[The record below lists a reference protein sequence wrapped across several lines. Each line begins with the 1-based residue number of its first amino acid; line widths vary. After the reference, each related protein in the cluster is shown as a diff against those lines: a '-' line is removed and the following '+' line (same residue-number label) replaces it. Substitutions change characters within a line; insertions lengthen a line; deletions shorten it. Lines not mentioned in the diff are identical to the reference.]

1 MVLTELDARGPAR
14 FWLVDLDAGPE
25 GDGAA
30 TLDTAERTRAARFVF
45 ERDRRRYV
53 AAHVALRRL
62 IGARTQR
69 APEHLRFD
77 TGRFGKPHLHDDP
90 GCAFSLSHSGHLAL
104 IALADAGQAGEIGVD
119 LERIRRV
126 PDADALAAE
135 HFTPAERASL
145 AGVSD
150 AQREQRFL
158 CAWTRKEA
166 CLKAVGCGLSVRPDS
181 FETGTGMEARDIV
194 VPAADAGVHVR
205 VESFRYCDTLWAW
218 ARTIL
223 PPQPL

>member
-1 MVLTELDARGPAR
+1 MVLTELDAPGPAR
-14 FWLVDLDAGPE
+14 FWLVDLDAGPQGE
-25 GDGAA
+25 GAA
-30 TLDTAERTRAARFVF
+30 TLDTAERARAERFVF

-62 IGARTQR
+62 IGAHTQR
-69 APEHLRFD
+69 APEGLRFHA
-77 TGRFGKPHLHDDP
+77 GRFGKPHLHDDP

-104 IALADAGQAGEIGVD
+104 IALADAGEPGEIGVD
-119 LERIRRV
+119 LERIRTV

-145 AGVSD
+145 AGLSD
-150 AQREQRFL
+150 AHRDQRFL

-181 FETGTGMEARDIV
+181 FETGTGMEPRDIV
-194 VPAADAGVHVR
+194 VPTSHSGVRVR
-205 VESFRYCDTLWAW
+205 VESFRYADTLWAW
-218 ARTIL
+218 ARTIS
-223 PPQPL
+223 PVQPL